1 MADERKRCEGEQPT
15 AEERSAESRRRGS
28 GHRAP
33 RSAFSIEP
41 EPEKRAPDRLAVLLG
56 ARLYGAIGLL
66 FLAAIAFRFFDAI
79 SRVLLIAFLGIIV
92 AMAFNS
98 IVTKIP
104 IRRGIATAIV
114 AIATLGIIGA
124 VIYFGINLLIPQ
136 VHALAND
143 LPLIQQQVMEWQ
155 RWLQDETGME
165 LELIGDV
172 TEALLADPFGMA
184 MAVIA
189 QAFGV
194 LEIVGLAVL
203 ILFGA
208 LFIVAKPNEML
219 LNPMLRAVPTER
231 RPAVRRMMSRM
242 SERLVGWLRGTV
254 ISMILI
260 GALSAVAFW
269 IAGAPYWPLLGV
281 FVGIVEFIP
290 IVGPWIGGAVAVLVT
305 AFFDP
310 QAALWVAVAV
320 LIIQQVEGNLI
331 RPFVMA
337 GAAELHPFVTLL
349 ALLLFAAMF
358 GFLGALLA
366 LPLALAIGTII
377 EVFWVEETIE
387 TADEEIA
394 PMVES

>member
-1 MADERKRCEGEQPT
+1 MERERESGE
-15 AEERSAESRRRGS
+15 ANDRDRS
-28 GHRAP
+28 P

-41 EPEKRAPDRLAVLLG
+41 EPTKRAPDRLAVLLG

-66 FLAAIAFRFFDAI
+66 FLAALVFRFFDAI
-79 SRVLLIAFLGIIV
+79 SRVLLIAFLGVIV
-92 AMAFNS
+92 AMAFNA
-98 IVTKIP
+98 IVVKIP
-104 IRRGIATAIV
+104 IRRGIATALV
-114 AIATLGIIGA
+114 AIATLGIVGGL
-124 VIYFGINLLIPQ
+124 IYLGINALVPQ
-136 VHALAND
+136 VRAFAND
-143 LPLIQQQVMEWQ
+143 LPMIQQTVMGWEQWFQ
-155 RWLQDETGME
+155 NETGMD
-165 LELIGDV
+165 LDFIGD
-172 TEALLADPFGMA
+172 TMEALLADPFGMA
-184 MAVIA
+184 MMVIS

-208 LFIVAKPNEML
+208 LFIVAKPNDML
-219 LNPMLRAVPTER
+219 LNPILRAIPTER
-231 RPAVRRMMSRM
+231 RPAARRMMSRM
-242 SERLVGWLRGTV
+242 SERLVGWLQGTV

-260 GALSAVAFW
+260 GALSAIAFW

-281 FVGIVEFIP
+281 FVGIVEIIP

-310 QAALWVAVAV
+310 QAAIWVAVAV

-366 LPLALAIGTII
+366 LPLALAIGTVI

-387 TADEEIA
+387 TADEDIE

>member
-1 MADERKRCEGEQPT
+1 MARERDSHEGDDR
-15 AEERSAESRRRGS
+15 ERN
-28 GHRAP
+28 P

-41 EPEKRAPDRLAVLLG
+41 EPRKRAPDRLAVLLG

-66 FLAAIAFRFFDAI
+66 FLAALIFRFFDAI

-92 AMAFNS
+92 AMAFNA

-104 IRRGIATAIV
+104 IRRGIATALV
-114 AIATLGIIGA
+114 AIATLAIIGGT
-124 VIYFGINLLIPQ
+124 IYLGINALIPQ
-136 VHALAND
+136 VRALADD
-143 LPLIQQQVMEWQ
+143 LPMIQQQVMGWEQ
-155 RWLQDETGME
+155 WLQEETGME
-165 LELIGDV
+165 LELVGDAA
-172 TEALLADPFGMA
+172 EALLADPVG
-184 MAVIA
+184 AVMMVIS

-194 LEIVGLAVL
+194 LEIVGLSVL

-208 LFIVAKPNEML
+208 LFIVARPNEML

-231 RPAVRRMMSRM
+231 RPAFRRMMMRM
-242 SERLVGWLRGTV
+242 SERLVGWLQGTV

-260 GALSAVAFW
+260 GALSALAFW

-281 FVGIVEFIP
+281 FVGIVEVIP
-290 IVGPWIGGAVAVLVT
+290 IVGPWIGGAVAVGVT

-377 EVFWVEETIE
+377 EVWWVEETIE
-387 TADEEIA
+387 TADEDIE
-394 PMVES
+394 PMVET

>member
-1 MADERKRCEGEQPT
+1 MTREGESR
-15 AEERSAESRRRGS
+15 EEPRDENS
-28 GHRAP
+28 GHRNP
-33 RSAFSIEP
+33 RSAFSIEV
-41 EPEKRAPDRLAVLLG
+41 EPHKRAPDRLAVLLG

-66 FLAAIAFRFFDAI
+66 FLAALVFRFFDAI

-92 AMAFNS
+92 AMAFNA
-98 IVTKIP
+98 IVSKIP
-104 IRRGIATAIV
+104 IRRGIATALV

-124 VIYFGINLLIPQ
+124 VIYFGMNLLIPQ
-136 VHALAND
+136 IRALAED
-143 LPLIQQQVMEWQ
+143 LPLIQQTVFGWEQ
-155 RWLQDETGME
+155 WLQEETGME
-165 LELIGDV
+165 LELIGDAL
-172 TEALLADPFGMA
+172 EALLADPFGVV

-194 LEIVGLAVL
+194 LEIIGLAVL

-219 LNPMLRAVPTER
+219 LDPLLRAVPTER
-231 RPAVRRMMSRM
+231 RPAFRRMMTRM
-242 SERLVGWLRGTV
+242 SERLVGWLQGTI

-260 GALSAVAFW
+260 GTLSALAFW

-281 FVGIVEFIP
+281 FVGLVEVIP

-366 LPLALAIGTII
+366 LPLALAIGTLI
-377 EVFWVEETIE
+377 EVFWVEETID
-387 TADEEIA
+387 TADEEIE
-394 PMVES
+394 PMVET